1 MLTVRK
7 LDAFYGEIQTLH
19 GIDLDVREGEVVSV
33 VGANAA
39 GKTTL
44 LNAISGTVERYGRVS
59 FFDQD
64 IGTLPPHAIA
74 RHGLVQV
81 PEGRRLFPFM
91 TVREN
96 LELGAFAPHAR
107 AHRAES
113 LEKVFDLMPRLRERS
128 GQLAGSMSGGEQQ
141 MCAIGRALMAKPRA
155 IMFDEPTLGLA
166 PIMVDVVFKLVR
178 GIKET
183 GITILLVEQNV
194 KHSLAMSDRGYVLE
208 NGHIVLSGPAADLLT
223 DPRLKEAY
231 LGG

>member
-59 FFDQD
+59 FFDKD
-64 IGTLPPHAIA
+64 IGSLPPHAIA

-107 AHRAES
+107 AHRAEN
-113 LEKVFDLMPRLRERS
+113 LEKVFDLMPRLKERS

-141 MCAIGRALMAKPRA
+141 MCAIGRALMAMPRA

-178 GIKET
+178 TIKET

>member
-1 MLTVRK
+1 MLTLRK
-7 LDAFYGEIQTLH
+7 LDAFYGEIQSLH
-19 GIDLDVREGEVVSV
+19 GIDLEVREGEVVSV

-44 LNAISGTVERYGRVS
+44 LNAISGTVERYGTVS
-59 FFDQD
+59 FFNED
-64 IGTLPPHAIA
+64 IGSLPAHAVA
-74 RHGLVQV
+74 RRGLVQV

-107 AHRAES
+107 AHRAQN

-141 MCAIGRALMAKPRA
+141 MCAIGRALMAMPRA

-178 GIKET
+178 AIKET

-208 NGHIVLSGPAADLLT
+208 NGRIVLSGPAADLLA